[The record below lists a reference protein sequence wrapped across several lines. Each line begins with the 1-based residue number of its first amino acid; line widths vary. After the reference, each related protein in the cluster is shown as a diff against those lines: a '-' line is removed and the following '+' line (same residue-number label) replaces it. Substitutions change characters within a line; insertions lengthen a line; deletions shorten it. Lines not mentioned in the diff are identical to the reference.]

1 MLGHRAAKSETP
13 QRNGEHMN
21 FIKNMKMKTAG
32 TVMALALLAT
42 AVCIVAIS
50 LYVVND
56 VGRIGK
62 TWERFDKGVAAK
74 TDLLSELRGA
84 LGYDGVIHHFTNF
97 VLYGG
102 DEYIVRVAERVERAR
117 KTIDSYEALGANVR
131 EQAALADIRGTVA
144 RYEEAFGATVAMVRS
159 GAGPGEIER
168 ATRIDDSAALAA
180 MDELL
185 QELAGARR
193 AAAASVYESVDDVE
207 TFGLRSALAV
217 AGLLFIVIVSFL
229 WGNRKWL
236 VAPMLDLSDAMRL
249 LAEGAGDKEVP
260 GVDRV
265 DELGDMARAVLVF
278 KDGMRRNRELQE
290 SQEREQEAKEQRS
303 LNIDLLVRQFDANA
317 TDVLETVTSA
327 ASDLADTAQA
337 MSATAERAGEQA
349 ASAAAASNQ
358 TTANVETVATAAEEL
373 TASIEEIGRQVV
385 QAASIAGNAVHEA
398 ETTRSMVSGLAGS
411 AQKIGEVVTLI
422 NDIAGQTNL
431 LALNATIEAARA
443 GEAGKGFAVVAG
455 EVKNL
460 ANQTA
465 KATEDISAQV
475 TTVQQETQDA
485 VGAIERI
492 LDIIG
497 EISDISTTIASAVE
511 EQGASTQEIA
521 RSIQQ
526 AARGTQEVNDNI
538 VGVTAAATEAGT
550 VSQQVLQSGDQLA
563 RQAEILRGEVDGF
576 LSNVKNA

>member
-1 MLGHRAAKSETP
+1 MPGHRAAKGEIP
-13 QRNGEHMN
+13 QKNGEQMN

-32 TVMALALLAT
+32 TIMAAALLAA

-50 LYVVND
+50 LYVVKD
-56 VGRIGK
+56 VGRIGE

-84 LGYDGVIHHFTNF
+84 LGYDGVIHHFTNY

-102 DEYIVRVAERVERAR
+102 EKHIVRVAERVERAR
-117 KTIDSYEALGANVR
+117 KAIDAYEALGVNAR
-131 EQAALADIRGTVA
+131 ELAALADIRGTVA
-144 RYEEAFGATVAMVRS
+144 RYEKAFGATVAMVRS

-168 ATRIDDSAALAA
+168 ATQIDDSAALAA
-180 MDELL
+180 MDGLL
-185 QELAGARR
+185 NELADARR
-193 AAAASVYESVDDVE
+193 AAAASVYNSVNDVE
-207 TFGLRSALAV
+207 TVGLYSALGV
-217 AGLLFIVIVSFL
+217 AGLLSFVIVSFL

-236 VAPMLDLSDAMRL
+236 VAPMLDLSDAMRS
-249 LAEGAGDKEVP
+249 LADEAGDRDVP

-278 KDGMRRNRELQE
+278 KDGMRRKRELQE
-290 SQEREQEAKEQRS
+290 TQDRESEAKGQRS
-303 LNIDLLVRQFDANA
+303 RNIDLMLRKFDANV

-327 ASDLADTAQA
+327 ASDLTDTAQA
-337 MSATAERAGEQA
+337 MSATAEQAGTQA

-398 ETTRSMVSGLAGS
+398 ETTSSMVSGLAGS
-411 AQKIGEVVTLI
+411 AQKIGDVVNLI
-422 NDIAGQTNL
+422 NEIAGQTNL

-443 GEAGKGFAVVAG
+443 GEAGKGFAVVAN

-465 KATEDISAQV
+465 KATEDISAQIS
-475 TTVQQETQDA
+475 TVQQETQDA

-492 LDIIG
+492 LGIIG

-521 RSIQQ
+521 RNIQQ

-538 VGVTAAATEAGT
+538 VGVTGAATEAGM
-550 VSQQVLQSGDQLA
+550 VSRQVLQSGDQLA
-563 RQAEILRGEVDGF
+563 RQAEKLRGEVDDF

>member
-1 MLGHRAAKSETP
+1 
-13 QRNGEHMN
+13 
-21 FIKNMKMKTAG
+21 MKMKTAG

-84 LGYDGVIHHFTNF
+84 LGYDGMIHHFTNY

-102 DEYIVRVAERVERAR
+102 EEHIVQVAERVERAR
-117 KTIDSYEALGANVR
+117 KAIDAYEALGTNAR
-131 EQAALADIRGTVA
+131 EQAALADIRGTIA
-144 RYEEAFGATVAMVRS
+144 SYEEAFGATVAMVRS
-159 GAGPGEIER
+159 GAGRGEIER
-168 ATRIDDSAALAA
+168 ATRIDDTAALAA

-185 QELAGARR
+185 QELTDARQ
-193 AAAASVYESVDDVE
+193 AAAASVYDSVDDVK
-207 TFGLRSALAV
+207 TFGSLAALGV
-217 AGLLFIVIVSFL
+217 AGLLLFVIVSFL

-249 LAEGAGDKEVP
+249 LAEGAGETDVP
-260 GVDRV
+260 GVARV

-278 KDGMRRNRELQE
+278 KDGMLRKHELQE
-290 SQEREQEAKEQRS
+290 LQEREQEAKEQRS

-317 TDVLETVTSA
+317 TNVLETVTTA
-327 ASDLADTAQA
+327 AADLAKTAQA
-337 MSATAERAGEQA
+337 MSATAEQAGTQA
-349 ASAAAASNQ
+349 TAAAAASNQ
-358 TTANVETVATAAEEL
+358 TMTNVETVATAAEEL
-373 TASIEEIGRQVV
+373 SASISEIGRQVV
-385 QAASIAGNAVHEA
+385 QAAKIASSAVNEA
-398 ETTRSMVSGLAGS
+398 ETTSSMVSGLADS
-411 AQKIGEVVTLI
+411 ASRISDVVNLI
-422 NDIAGQTNL
+422 NEIAGQTNL

-443 GEAGKGFAVVAG
+443 GEAGKGFAVVAN

-465 KATEDISAQV
+465 KATEDISAQIAG
-475 TTVQQETQDA
+475 VQEETMDA
-485 VGAIERI
+485 VSAIKRI
-492 LDIIG
+492 LGIIG

-511 EQGASTQEIA
+511 QQGASTENIA

-526 AARGTQEVNDNI
+526 ASHGTQEVDSNI
-538 VGVTAAATEAGT
+538 LAVTGAATEAGT
-550 VSQQVLQSGDQLA
+550 ASRQVLQSGDQLA
-563 RQAEILRGEVDGF
+563 RQAEILRGEVDRF
-576 LSNVKNA
+576 LSDVKNA

>member
-1 MLGHRAAKSETP
+1 
-13 QRNGEHMN
+13 MN

-32 TVMALALLAT
+32 TVMALALLVT
-42 AVCIVAIS
+42 TMCIVAMS

-84 LGYDGVIHHFTNF
+84 LGYDGVIHHFTNYI
-97 VLYGG
+97 LYGG
-102 DEYIVRVAERVERAR
+102 DEYIVQVAERIETAR
-117 KTIDSYEALGANVR
+117 KAIDGYEALGVNAR
-131 EQAALADIRGTVA
+131 ERASVADIRATVS
-144 RYEEAFGATVAMVRS
+144 RYEEAFATTVAMVRS
-159 GAGPGEIER
+159 GAKPDEIER

-180 MDELL
+180 LDDLL
-185 QELAGARR
+185 QELAAARR
-193 AAAASVYESVDDVE
+193 AAAASVYVSVDDVE
-207 TFGLRSALAV
+207 TVGLRSALAV

-249 LAEGAGDKEVP
+249 LAEGAGETDVP
-260 GVDRV
+260 GVARV

-278 KDGMRRNRELQE
+278 KDGMLSKHELQE
-290 SQEREQEAKEQRS
+290 SQEREHKAKEQRS
-303 LNIDLLVRQFDANA
+303 QNIDLLVRKFDADA

-337 MSATAERAGEQA
+337 MSASAKKAGTQA

-385 QAASIAGNAVHEA
+385 QAASIAGKAVHEA
-398 ETTRSMVSGLAGS
+398 ETTSSMVSGLAGS
-411 AQKIGEVVTLI
+411 AQKIGDVVNLI

-443 GEAGKGFAVVAG
+443 GEAGKGFAVVAN

-475 TTVQQETQDA
+475 ATVQRETQDA

-511 EQGASTQEIA
+511 EQGGSTQEIA

-538 VGVTAAATEAGT
+538 IGVTGAATEAGT
-550 VSQQVLQSGDQLA
+550 VSRQVLQSGDQLA
-563 RQAEILRGEVDGF
+563 RQAEKLRGEVDSF
-576 LSNVKNA
+576 LANVKQA

>member
-1 MLGHRAAKSETP
+1 VHV
-13 QRNGEHMN
+13 N
-21 FIKNMKMKTAG
+21 FIRNMKMKTAG
-32 TVMALALLAT
+32 TVMSLALFST
-42 AVCIVAIS
+42 AVCVVAIS

-84 LGYDGVIHHFTNF
+84 LGYDGMIHHFTNY

-102 DEYIVRVAERVERAR
+102 AKHIGNVAERIKRAR
-117 KTIDSYEALGANVR
+117 KAIDAYEALGANAR

-144 RYEEAFGATVAMVRS
+144 RYEKAFETTVAMVRS
-159 GAGPGEIER
+159 GAEPGETGR
-168 ATRIDDSAALAA
+168 ATRIDDTAALAA

-193 AAAASVYESVDDVE
+193 AAAASVYDSVDAAK
-207 TFGLRSALAV
+207 TFGFLAALAV
-217 AGLLFIVIVSFL
+217 AGLLLFVIVSFL

-236 VAPMLDLSDAMRL
+236 VAPMLELSDAMRL
-249 LAEGAGDKEVP
+249 LAEGAGETDVP
-260 GVDRV
+260 GIARV

-278 KDGMRRNRELQE
+278 KDGMLRKRELQE

-303 LNIDLLVRQFDANA
+303 LNIDHLVRRFDANA
-317 TDVLETVTSA
+317 TDVMEAVTSA

-337 MSATAERAGEQA
+337 MSATAEKAGTQA

-373 TASIEEIGRQVV
+373 TASIEEIGRQVF
-385 QAASIAGNAVHEA
+385 QAANIAGNAVHEA
-398 ETTRSMVSGLAGS
+398 ETTSSMVSGLAGS
-411 AQKIGEVVTLI
+411 AQKIGDVVNLI
-422 NDIAGQTNL
+422 NEIAGQTNL

-443 GEAGKGFAVVAG
+443 GEAGKGFAVVAN

-475 TTVQQETQDA
+475 DTVQRETQDA

-492 LDIIG
+492 LGIIG
-497 EISDISTTIASAVE
+497 EISDISTTIAAAVE

-521 RSIQQ
+521 RNIQQ
-526 AARGTQEVNDNI
+526 AARGTQEVNENI
-538 VGVTAAATEAGT
+538 VSVSGAAAEAGT
-550 VSQQVLQSGDQLA
+550 VSRQVLQSGGQLYQ
-563 RQAEILRGEVDGF
+563 QAEILRREVDSF
-576 LSNVKNA
+576 LSNVKDA